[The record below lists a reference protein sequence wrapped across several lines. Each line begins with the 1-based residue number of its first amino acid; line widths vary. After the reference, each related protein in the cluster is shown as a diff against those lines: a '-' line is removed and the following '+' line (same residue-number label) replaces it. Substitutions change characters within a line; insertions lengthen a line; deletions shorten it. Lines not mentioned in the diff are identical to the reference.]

1 MRATLGDVFAGEFA
15 AARETV
21 AAALAVRLA
30 PAPGV
35 EVLDAAGYPLERDG
49 ASLVFRPGALFA
61 GQERRVWVTF
71 RVPTSGSGPFPLGG
85 IALDFS
91 QGGVRRTLALAET
104 PSVALVEAEKEYLAS
119 VDRSAWEKGVLE
131 DELGRL
137 KQRVSAAIQAGDRA
151 QAASEI
157 DGYVSRNAALGASLG
172 SKAVKDRLDEVR
184 ALGYQVEQSFL
195 PSPKAPA
202 LQNQLK
208 KQLAAEGRD
217 DRRVGAKKP

>member
-1 MRATLGDVFAGEFA
+1 
-15 AARETV
+15 
-21 AAALAVRLA
+21 
-30 PAPGV
+30 
-35 EVLDAAGYPLERDG
+35 
-49 ASLVFRPGALFA
+49 
-61 GQERRVWVTF
+61 
-71 RVPTSGSGPFPLGG
+71 
-85 IALDFS
+85 
-91 QGGVRRTLALAET
+91 VRRTLALAET

-195 PSPKAPA
+195 PSPEAPA

>member
-1 MRATLGDVFAGEFA
+1 MR
-15 AARETV
+15 R
-21 AAALAVRLA
+21 R
-30 PAPGV
+30 
-35 EVLDAAGYPLERDG
+35 
-49 ASLVFRPGALFA
+49 AS
-61 GQERRVWVTF
+61 
-71 RVPTSGSGPFPLGG
+71 
-85 IALDFS
+85 
-91 QGGVRRTLALAET
+91 
-104 PSVALVEAEKEYLAS
+104 S

-172 SKAVKDRLDEVR
+172 SQAVKDRLDEVR

-195 PSPKAPA
+195 PSPEAPA

-208 KQLAAEGRD
+208 KQLAVEGRD